1 MTQTASPEAVVHAYV
16 AALNAGDLE
25 AIVALYADDASVED
39 PVGSTPLVGTE
50 AIRAFYARST
60 AMPLQ
65 VTLDGEVRVAGNEC
79 AFPFSVSFVH
89 EGRRTTIRPIDT
101 FRFDAAGR
109 ILQMRAF
116 FGPGNIHP
124 E

>member
-1 MTQTASPEAVVHAYV
+1 MPDPAAMTAAVHAYV
-16 AALNAGDLE
+16 AALNAGDLD

-79 AFPFSVSFVH
+79 AFPFRVSFVH
-89 EGRRTTIRPIDT
+89 EGRRTTIRPIVT

-109 ILQMRAF
+109 NLQMRGF
-116 FGPGNIHP
+116 FGPGDIHP
-124 E
+124 A